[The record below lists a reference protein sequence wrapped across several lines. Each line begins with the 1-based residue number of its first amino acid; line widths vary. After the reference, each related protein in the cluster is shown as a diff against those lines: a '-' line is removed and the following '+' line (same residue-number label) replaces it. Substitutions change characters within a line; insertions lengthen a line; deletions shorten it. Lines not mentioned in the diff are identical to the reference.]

1 MKAYGL
7 LGEHLGH
14 TLSPLVHKLLWNCP
28 FGVFEVPPQ
37 ELGDFLARR
46 EFRGLMVTIP
56 YKKAVIPFCDS
67 LDPIAERLGSV
78 NMIQVEPDGTLKGYN
93 TDYYGFMYMVKRA
106 GINLQGA
113 KVLILGT
120 GGAAAAVTAVAED
133 MNAREIVHVSRR
145 GPVDYTSV
153 SALHSDA
160 EVIINATPVGMYPN
174 NDACPI
180 RLTGFRRCRGVLDVI
195 YNPLRT
201 MLLLEAEHRGIPC
214 EGGLTMLVAQ
224 AKRAAELFT
233 GKELPDARIGEVC
246 SSIMEAVCNIVLIG
260 MPGSGKS
267 YLGGLIAKAFG
278 RELINMDTYIED
290 VQGKSIPDIFAQQG
304 EAAFRD
310 MEVEASRAL
319 GRKNGLVISA
329 GGGTVVRKE
338 SMDALR
344 QNGCVFFVD
353 RPLSELATEGRPLSQ
368 GGMSALQK
376 LYDARIGLYTGY
388 ADVSI
393 LNTTGMSVEL
403 IAETVLQEYEKVC
416 RLASLPLW
424 EQKQI

>member
-290 VQGKSIPDIFAQQG
+290 VQGKSIPDIFATYG
-304 EAAFRD
+304 EEYFRNL
-310 MEVEASRAL
+310 ETELLKELQTGRNCIISCGGGVALRSENVVEMK
-319 GRKNGLVISA
+319 KNGK
-329 GGGTVVRKE
+329 VVLLTASPETIYERVKD
-338 SMDALR
+338 S
-344 QNGCVFFVD
+344 ND
-353 RPLSELATEGRPLSQ
+353 RPLLKEN
-368 GGMSALQK
+368 K
-376 LYDARIGLYTGY
+376 
-388 ADVSI
+388 
-393 LNTTGMSVEL
+393 SVEF
-403 IAETVLQEYEKVC
+403 IAQLMEK
-416 RLASLPLW
+416 RKELEFTKEKQLAGKKL
-424 EQKQI
+424 